1 METVCQGRI
10 ITQLRFD
17 VVSGTKKL
25 QNKEHEAM
33 PGSMPTRPVY
43 LCAALLGV
51 AWLSIGPVTADDFTF
66 RRIAVAPPDSGPRI
80 TVQID
85 PEEQARRLALPAAR
99 PPAPVAPGQT
109 GLPVDAPTARFG
121 WFWTRVPAARDAT
134 EGRFLLA
141 MQSLRNP
148 PQGQSVPEPRMQHL
162 QQIAEA
168 HGPAILRATIGTGV
182 SPALALAVI
191 AVESSGRA
199 DAVSHAGAQGMMQLI
214 PATASRFGVEDAFNA
229 TENIRGG
236 VTYLE
241 WLLNEFDRD
250 VVLALAG
257 YNAGEGAV
265 RRNNGVPPF
274 AETRDYV
281 PRVLAA
287 WNVARGLCTTQPD
300 LPSDACVFA
309 VSQHRVA
316 SGEAT
321 DG

>member
-1 METVCQGRI
+1 
-10 ITQLRFD
+10 
-17 VVSGTKKL
+17 
-25 QNKEHEAM
+25 M
-33 PGSMPTRPVY
+33 PARY
-43 LCAALLGV
+43 ALLCAAL
-51 AWLSIGPVTADDFTF
+51 IGAVWAAALPAAAEDFTF
-66 RRIAVAPPDSGPRI
+66 RRILVAPPDSGPRI

-85 PEEQARRLALPAAR
+85 PVEQARRLALPAAR
-99 PPAPVAPGQT
+99 PPAAVTPGQS
-109 GLPVDAPTARFG
+109 LPSDTPTARFG
-121 WFWTRVPAARDAT
+121 WFWTRVPAAIDAT

-168 HGPAILRATIGTGV
+168 HGPAILRATIGTRV

-191 AVESSGRA
+191 AVESSGRP
-199 DAVSHAGAQGMMQLI
+199 DAVSHAGAQGLMQLI
-214 PATASRFGVEDAFNA
+214 PATASRFAVGDSFNP

-236 VTYLE
+236 VAYLE

-250 VVLALAG
+250 IVLALAG

-309 VSQHRVA
+309 VSQRRA
-316 SGEAT
+316 EGAAPT
-321 DG
+321 GG

>member
-1 METVCQGRI
+1 
-10 ITQLRFD
+10 
-17 VVSGTKKL
+17 
-25 QNKEHEAM
+25 M
-33 PGSMPTRPVY
+33 PSSMPTRLFF
-43 LCAALLGV
+43 LCAALSGV
-51 AWLSIGPVTADDFTF
+51 AGASVGAALAEDFTF

-99 PPAPVAPGQT
+99 PVPATPGQT
-109 GLPVDAPTARFG
+109 GLPADVPTARFG
-121 WFWTRVPAARDAT
+121 WFWTRVPTARDAT

-141 MQSLRNP
+141 MQSLRNA

-168 HGPAILRATIGTGV
+168 HGPAILRATIGTRV

-191 AVESSGRA
+191 AVESSGQA
-199 DAVSHAGAQGMMQLI
+199 EAVSHAGAQGLMQLI
-214 PATASRFGVEDAFNA
+214 PATASRFGVGDSFNPV
-229 TENIRGG
+229 ENIRGG
-236 VTYLE
+236 VTYLD
-241 WLLNEFDRD
+241 WLLNEFDHD
-250 VVLALAG
+250 IVLALAG

-274 AETRDYV
+274 SETRDYV

-309 VSQHRVA
+309 VSQRRTA
-316 SGEAT
+316 SSDAS